1 VIDFGTEVPR
11 GLVLIVEDDTS
22 VAAVV
27 RRLLRR
33 DGFAVEHVTTGTD
46 ALAAVAS
53 SAPDIV
59 LLDWMLPGLSGI
71 DVCRQLKG
79 DPATRLIPVV
89 LLTGL
94 GDRER
99 RLLGISAGADD
110 FLTKPFDAD
119 ELRARIASLVRLKTY
134 TDELDSADAVI
145 RSLAL
150 TVEARDGATDGH
162 CQRLAHFAT
171 MLGEA
176 LGLDSDS
183 MAALERGGYLH
194 DVGKIGIPDAVLL
207 KRGPL
212 TAEEYL
218 VMQQHT
224 VIGERLCGDLRSLAR
239 VRPIIRSHHER
250 LNGSGYPDQLRG
262 DAVPLL
268 AQIVGIVDTFD
279 AITSARPYRAA
290 RSTDEACEEL
300 RADVRRGKFDEA
312 LVAEFLKALSA
323 RVES

>member
-1 VIDFGTEVPR
+1 MIDFGTEVPR

>member
-89 LLTGL
+89 LLPGL

-99 RLLGISAGADD
+99 RLLGFSAGADD

>member
-1 VIDFGTEVPR
+1 
-11 GLVLIVEDDTS
+11 
-22 VAAVV
+22 
-27 RRLLRR
+27 
-33 DGFAVEHVTTGTD
+33 
-46 ALAAVAS
+46 
-53 SAPDIV
+53 
-59 LLDWMLPGLSGI
+59 
-71 DVCRQLKG
+71 
-79 DPATRLIPVV
+79 
-89 LLTGL
+89 
-94 GDRER
+94 
-99 RLLGISAGADD
+99 
-110 FLTKPFDAD
+110 
-119 ELRARIASLVRLKTY
+119 
-134 TDELDSADAVI
+134 
-145 RSLAL
+145 
-150 TVEARDGATDGH
+150 
-162 CQRLAHFAT
+162 
-171 MLGEA
+171 
-176 LGLDSDS
+176 